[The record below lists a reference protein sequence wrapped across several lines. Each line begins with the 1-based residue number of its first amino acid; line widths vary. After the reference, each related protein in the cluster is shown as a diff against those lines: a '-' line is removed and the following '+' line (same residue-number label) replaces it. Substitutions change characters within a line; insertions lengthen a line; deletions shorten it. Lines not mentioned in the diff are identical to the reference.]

1 MNKPWLA
8 FVESNTSGTGPL
20 FIRAADALGFRPL
33 LLARDPSRYA
43 FVAHEQVEAV
53 TVDTHDDQAVHDAC
67 SKLAK
72 QGGLAGITSSSE
84 YFIAT
89 TARVARDLGL
99 PGPDPVAVQSC
110 RDKRKQRR
118 RLERAGVAV
127 PQFRSASG
135 VKAALSA
142 ARELGFPLVV
152 KPVSGSGSVG
162 VKLCRSDD
170 ELRDHAAALLKQR
183 YNERGM
189 LVPHGIL
196 LEEPVVGPEFSVE
209 TFDDQVLGITE
220 KHLGEPPYFIEIGHD
235 FPASLSERVENV
247 ISRSALD
254 ALQALGLG
262 WGPAHTELRMTLR
275 GPIII
280 EVNPRLAG
288 GFIPELMREAQG
300 IDLITETV
308 RRVAGQHPIIR
319 KLYHRHA
326 SIRFLLP
333 DRDGALIAVESLD
346 TVKEIPG
353 IEDVRLYLKPGESV
367 KRRGDF
373 RDRIGHVISTS
384 DSPESARRAVQR
396 AWGLLNMRIESE
408 TIAAAGG

>member
-20 FIRAADALGFRPL
+20 FIRAAGASGFRPI
-33 LLARDPSRYA
+33 LLARDSSRYG
-43 FVAHEQVEAV
+43 FVAHEQIEAAL
-53 TVDTHDDQAVHDAC
+53 VDTHDDQAVHDAC

-89 TARVARDLGL
+89 AARVARDLGL
-99 PGPDPVAVQSC
+99 SGPDPVAVQSC

-127 PQFRSASG
+127 PQFRSASS
-135 VKAALSA
+135 VKAALIA
-142 ARELGFPLVV
+142 AREMGFPLVV
-152 KPVSGSGSVG
+152 KPVCGSGSVG
-162 VKLCRSDD
+162 VKLCRSAD

-189 LVPHGIL
+189 LTPHGIL
-196 LEEPVVGPEFSVE
+196 LEELVAGPEFSVE
-209 TFDDQVLGITE
+209 TFDDQVVGITE

-235 FPASLSERVENV
+235 FPALLSETVENV
-247 ISRSALD
+247 ISRTALD
-254 ALQALGLG
+254 ALRALGLG
-262 WGPAHTELRMTLR
+262 WGPAHTELRMTER
-275 GPIII
+275 GPTII

-288 GFIPELMREAQG
+288 GFIPELVRKAQG
-300 IDLITETV
+300 IDLIAETIK
-308 RRVAGQHPIIR
+308 RVVGQHPIIQ
-319 KLYHRHA
+319 KLRHRYA

-333 DRDGALIAVESLD
+333 DRDGALLAVERLD
-346 TVKEIPG
+346 TIREIPG
-353 IEDVRLYLKPGESV
+353 VEEARLYLKPGESV

-384 DSPESARRAVQR
+384 DYAEDARNAVQR
-396 AWGLLNMRIESE
+396 AWGLLRMRIESE